1 MSRPRAPPPKIV
13 QQAEP
18 EEDEEDEEMDE
29 EMDFEDGVDM
39 FEALGSLLATEEG
52 ETVAT
57 ALVGLK
63 DAAEKIAL
71 NLEMHNKLMVKIAA
85 AMNKMVPVVPT
96 GIVAPA

>member
-1 MSRPRAPPPKIV
+1 MSRPRQPPPKIV
-13 QQAEP
+13 QEEEEP
-18 EEDEEDEEMDE
+18 EEFDEEEDEE
-29 EMDFEDGVDM
+29 FEDGVDM
-39 FEALGSLLATEEG
+39 FEALGSLLATEDG
-52 ETVAT
+52 ETIAT

>member
-13 QQAEP
+13 QQPEP
-18 EEDEEDEEMDE
+18 EEEEEDDEDE
-29 EMDFEDGVDM
+29 EMDFEEGVDM

-52 ETVAT
+52 ETIAT
-57 ALVGLK
+57 ALVSLK

-85 AMNKMVPVVPT
+85 ALNKMVPVP
-96 GIVAPA
+96 APVTMAEA

>member
-13 QQAEP
+13 QQEEP
-18 EEDEEDEEMDE
+18 EEEDEDEEDMEFDE
-29 EMDFEDGVDM
+29 GVDM

-57 ALVGLK
+57 ALVSLK

-71 NLEMHNKLMVKIAA
+71 NLEIHNKLMVKIAA
-85 AMNKMVPVVPT
+85 ALNKMGPVVPT

>member
-1 MSRPRAPPPKIV
+1 MSRPRQPPPKIV
-13 QQAEP
+13 QEEEEP
-18 EEDEEDEEMDE
+18 EEFDEEEDEEFEEGM
-29 EMDFEDGVDM
+29 DM

>member
-1 MSRPRAPPPKIV
+1 MSRPRQPPPKIV
-13 QQAEP
+13 QEEEEP
-18 EEDEEDEEMDE
+18 EEFDEEEDEEFEEGRE
-29 EMDFEDGVDM
+29 M
-39 FEALGSLLATEEG
+39 FEALGSLLATEDG
-52 ETVAT
+52 ETIAT

>member
-1 MSRPRAPPPKIV
+1 MSRPRQPPPKIV
-13 QQAEP
+13 QEEEEP
-18 EEDEEDEEMDE
+18 EEFDEEEDEEFEEGM
-29 EMDFEDGVDM
+29 DM
-39 FEALGSLLATEEG
+39 FEALGSLLATEDG
-52 ETVAT
+52 ETIAT

-63 DAAEKIAL
+63 EATEKIAL

>member
-13 QQAEP
+13 QQPEP
-18 EEDEEDEEMDE
+18 EEEEEDDEDE

-52 ETVAT
+52 ETIAT
-57 ALVGLK
+57 ALVSLK

-85 AMNKMVPVVPT
+85 ALNKMVPVVPT

>member
-13 QQAEP
+13 QQPEP
-18 EEDEEDEEMDE
+18 EEEEEDDEDEEMDFDE
-29 EMDFEDGVDM
+29 GVDM
-39 FEALGSLLATEEG
+39 FEALGSLLATEDG
-52 ETVAT
+52 ETIAT

-85 AMNKMVPVVPT
+85 SLNKMVP
-96 GIVAPA
+96 APAPVLADA

>member
-13 QQAEP
+13 QQPEP
-18 EEDEEDEEMDE
+18 EEEEEDDEDEEMDFDE
-29 EMDFEDGVDM
+29 GVDM

-52 ETVAT
+52 ETIAT
-57 ALVGLK
+57 ALVSLK

-85 AMNKMVPVVPT
+85 ALNKMVP
-96 GIVAPA
+96 APAPVTMAEA

>member
-52 ETVAT
+52 ETIAT
-57 ALVGLK
+57 ALVSLK

>member
-1 MSRPRAPPPKIV
+1 MSRPRQPPPKIV
-13 QQAEP
+13 QEEEEP
-18 EEDEEDEEMDE
+18 EEFDEEEDEEFEEGM
-29 EMDFEDGVDM
+29 DM
-39 FEALGSLLATEEG
+39 FEALGSLLATEDG
-52 ETVAT
+52 ETIAT

-85 AMNKMVPVVPT
+85 AMNQMVPVVQT